1 MVLSLVDKKG
11 NACPVR
17 LSVRVTQDLTSAM
30 AGGAVEH
37 AQKSAQNLS
46 RPLVVN
52 ASDALTSISN
62 TSSNQQN
69 IVTSFDALMKK
80 IEVLVK
86 VGDEV
91 AKVCSSIFS
100 PLLHELNLYFFKKI
114 HPYVNFAW
122 QVLSAGMKVI
132 RRQLFWPSSMMY
144 ICWIR
149 WYKPNKLETNEF

>member
-1 MVLSLVDKKG
+1 M
-11 NACPVR
+11 
-17 LSVRVTQDLTSAM
+17 TQDSTSAV

-46 RPLVVN
+46 RSLVVN
-52 ASDALTSISN
+52 ASEDLTNISN
-62 TSSNQQN
+62 TLSTLSNQQT

-80 IEVLVK
+80 VEVLVK

-91 AKVCSSIFS
+91 AKVCFSVFS
-100 PLLHELNLYFFKKI
+100 PLLHELNLFFFEKI

-132 RRQLFWPSSMMY
+132 RRRLF
-144 ICWIR
+144 
-149 WYKPNKLETNEF
+149 